1 MSSGHS
7 FRSFKEFRKCGRMQ
21 TRIDLYINAST
32 LLNGSAFVWVS
43 ANENT
48 CDKLDKSLGE
58 VKKTVWRRASSW
70 NVSAHKLKYLAKL
83 RIPYL
88 QERINLNVIYI
99 SSTCH
104 PHFCKLAH
112 ISLLLDSCKSGTQ
125 ANDYCTDISYLCTNP
140 GRTEFMH
147 LLNGLNSKQLSSYT
161 LSFPLEI
168 LKFYHLMS
176 LMTPAIV
183 VINSCCI
190 CCWLSDFIF
199 V

>member
-7 FRSFKEFRKCGRMQ
+7 FRSFTESRECGRMQ
-21 TRIDLYINAST
+21 TRINLYINASN
-32 LLNGSAFVWVS
+32 LLNGWAQMKTHVRQTRQIAQRNQLWCKKSCVEKIIVLKCVCTRAKISCQVMYSLF
-43 ANENT
+43 T
-48 CDKLDKSLGE
+48 RKDK
-58 VKKTVWRRASSW
+58 
-70 NVSAHKLKYLAKL
+70 HKCHLYFLA
-83 RIPYL
+83 
-88 QERINLNVIYI
+88 
-99 SSTCH
+99 

-112 ISLLLDSCKSGTQ
+112 ISLLFDSCKSGTQ
-125 ANDYCTDISYLCTNP
+125 ANDYCIDISYLCTNL

-161 LSFPLEI
+161 LLFPLEI
-168 LKFYHLMS
+168 LKFYHPMS

-190 CCWLSDFIF
+190 CCWRSDFIF